1 MDEEKFGGFIPPV
14 SNYFRM
20 PNEWINIC
28 SEIKSLAE
36 LKVVQYV
43 LRHTWGFQEYD
54 GNPKPIT
61 TDEFMHGRKHKDG
74 SRMDNG
80 TGLSDRGVK
89 DGVALAI
96 EDGYLVCVVDDSD
109 KARIKKSYSLKMFS
123 EESDRKNLPP
133 KQSDRKNSPIPDRK
147 NLPPEVK
154 KVPIDKE
161 ESSQRSEKD
170 TKERHFKKER
180 EKDSTKP
187 QASPVTNVL
196 SLSPL
201 SQKSFSEETNPS
213 QEEMKPTEVDY
224 PLFDDLC
231 RKKGYASDFKVP
243 RNEKSDIAIQE
254 LRSQGATPE
263 QVEFVFNDIWD
274 DKDSFWKQHRGKP
287 STVAS
292 QFTAR
297 VWKMSQ
303 AAPKRRTVSGF
314 TNWTEDKTMGTPEVK
329 PVESAPAKPKEPALR
344 VGYTRLNTG
353 KTDKSV
359 RGRSLQARLQAQKEL

>member
-1 MDEEKFGGFIPPV
+1 
-14 SNYFRM
+14 M

-28 SEIKSLAE
+28 AGIKSLAE
-36 LKVVQYV
+36 LKIVQYV

-61 TDEFMHGRKHKDG
+61 TDEFMHGRKRGDG

-96 EDGYLVCVVDDSD
+96 KEGYLVCEVDDSD

-123 EESDRKNLPP
+123 EEPDRKNLPP
-133 KQSDRKNSPIPDRK
+133 KQSDRKNSPISDRK
-147 NLPPEVK
+147 NLPAGVK
-154 KVPIDKE
+154 KVPIDRE
-161 ESSQRSEKD
+161 DSTPRSEKE
-170 TKERHFKKER
+170 TLERHFKKER
-180 EKDSTKP
+180 EKDTAEP
-187 QASPVTNVL
+187 QASSQPEVL
-196 SLSPL
+196 SLPL
-201 SQKSFSEETNPS
+201 SSQKSFSQET
-213 QEEMKPTEVDY
+213 KPTEIDY

-231 RKKGYASDFKVP
+231 RKKGYAADFKVP
-243 RNEKSDIAIQE
+243 RNDKSNCAIQE

-263 QVEFVFNDIWD
+263 QVEYVFNDIWD
-274 DKDSFWKQHRGKP
+274 DKDPFWQQHRGKP

-303 AAPKRRTVSGF
+303 PAPKRRTVSGF
-314 TNWTEDKTMGTPEVK
+314 TNYTEDKTVGVPAIRPESVVPEK
-329 PVESAPAKPKEPALR
+329 KEEAKEETLP
-344 VGYTRLNTG
+344 VGYTRLDWKKPARARTLQ
-353 KTDKSV
+353 
-359 RGRSLQARLQAQKEL
+359 GRMQQEQKGL